1 VEQLSQSKHSEFF
14 KISKNARRVFLHLKK
29 NHGRTDESIRKI
41 TGTTTTLSELV
52 EHAVHA
58 VGIIDAAARRG
69 KPITNLQALQL
80 AAHSAGLA
88 DLKEIY
94 SGEGDAMV
102 KKLEKK
108 SLPKVRTLPLHQR
121 SELSL
126 IGQTWVTTGDAAAA
140 LGISRQTI
148 FRWGPSV
155 ELPMGKGKGFR
166 LYKIEKRKRGKK
178 TLVNLKML
186 REIANRKSMLR
197 QGNSKIQKAEGKD
210 GRLAL
215 AALKKIDQITDA
227 EVLREVR
234 ERLNR
239 QIFRKKGNVLLL
251 TSGIDSGGVS
261 GPYLNN
267 LYNP

>member
-1 VEQLSQSKHSEFF
+1 MQPIENRSPEANDGGAGARALVEQLSQSKHSEFF
-14 KISKNARRVFLHLKK
+14 KMSKGARRLFLHLKRI
-29 NHGRTDESIRKI
+29 GITDERIRNETK
-41 TGTTTTLSELV
+41 TSTTLAEFVQHGAHGV
-52 EHAVHA
+52 E
-58 VGIIDAAARRG
+58 IIDAAALRK
-69 KPITNLQALQL
+69 KPITGREALRL
-80 AAHSAGLA
+80 AAHSAGLP
-88 DLKEIY
+88 DLGEIH
-94 SGEGDAMV
+94 STGGDAIV

-108 SLPKVRTLPLHQR
+108 SLPKARTLPLHQR

-126 IGQTWVTTGDAAAA
+126 IGQNWVTTTDAAAA

-148 FRWGPSV
+148 FRWGDSV

-166 LYKIEKRKRGKK
+166 SYKIEKRKRGKK

-197 QGNSKIQKAEGKD
+197 QGNSKIQKAEGRNS
-210 GRLAL
+210 RLAL

-239 QIFRKKGNVLLL
+239 QIFRKKGNV
-251 TSGIDSGGVS
+251 
-261 GPYLNN
+261 
-267 LYNP
+267 

>member
-1 VEQLSQSKHSEFF
+1 MQPIENRSREASDGGAGARALVEQLSQSKHSEFF
-14 KISKNARRVFLHLKK
+14 KISKNARRVFLDLKRI
-29 NHGRTDESIRKI
+29 GMTDERIRN
-41 TGTTTTLSELV
+41 GTKTSTTLAEFV
-52 EHAVHA
+52 QHAVHA
-58 VGIIDAAARRG
+58 VGIIDAATRQG
-69 KPITNLQALQL
+69 KTIMNLQALQL

-88 DLKEIY
+88 DLKERY
-94 SGEGDAMV
+94 SGGGDAIV

-126 IGQTWVTTGDAAAA
+126 IGQTWVTTRDAAAA

-148 FRWGPSV
+148 FRWGTSV

-166 LYKIEKRKRGKK
+166 VYKIEKRRRGKK

-186 REIANRKSMLR
+186 REIANRKPMLR
-197 QGNSKIQKAEGKD
+197 QGDSKIQKAEGRNS
-210 GRLAL
+210 RLAL

-239 QIFRKKGNVLLL
+239 QIFRKKGNV
-251 TSGIDSGGVS
+251 
-261 GPYLNN
+261 
-267 LYNP
+267 